1 MKKIL
6 RKLVIRRETIR
17 ALNNIDLMR
26 VKGGG
31 DPAGMDRTQSG
42 INCPA
47 QDAVPMP
54 VATVDRSTP

>member
-1 MKKIL
+1 MKKIP

-17 ALNNIDLMR
+17 ALNNIELMR
-26 VKGGG
+26 ARGGG
-31 DPAGMDRTQSG
+31 DLTEVAGTHRTESG

-54 VATVDRSTP
+54 K